1 MKYSIDFSLFD
12 SPSGAYGNVT
22 GDIELDHLPYVGE
35 KVALPRNACCLKV
48 THLTELDG
56 NTLIGLE
63 DMVFSS
69 HAAAAAFAN
78 RVETEAGLFCVRY
91 EEL

>member
-12 SPSGAYGNVT
+12 SPTGAYGNVT
-22 GDIELDHLPYVGE
+22 GEIEIDHLPKIGDE
-35 KVALPRNACCLKV
+35 IALPRNVCCLKV

-56 NTLIGLE
+56 ATLIGLD
-63 DMVFSS
+63 DMVFES
-69 HAAAAAFAN
+69 HSAAAAFAERLEN
-78 RVETEAGLFCVRY
+78 EAGLFCVRY